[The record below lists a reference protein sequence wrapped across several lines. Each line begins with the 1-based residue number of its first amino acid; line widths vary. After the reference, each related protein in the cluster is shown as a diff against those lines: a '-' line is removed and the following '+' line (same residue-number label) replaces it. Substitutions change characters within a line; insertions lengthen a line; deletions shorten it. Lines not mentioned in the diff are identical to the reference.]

1 MNTPQYLMTAE
12 DKQYIRL
19 GEMAARDIPKTSLID
34 FSFLEI
40 KAAGSLRPDYRLMYS
55 IARDL
60 PRVPAIYFL
69 TNDAGHIYY
78 IGQSV
83 NVFQRICSE
92 HFETMGNQWVKL
104 SVLALQSDATPEQLN
119 YAEAI
124 FIYIH
129 QHKGSR
135 NVHGKIMTKMIFLEI
150 LHRFRANFEETIL
163 PITLLDVQA
172 YFDCWI
178 RNEPAFLI

>member
-1 MNTPQYLMTAE
+1 MNTPQYLMTTL
-12 DKQYIRL
+12 DKKYVHQ
-19 GEMAARDIPKTSLID
+19 GELAAREIPKTSLMD
-34 FSFLEI
+34 FTLPEI
-40 KAAGSLRPDYRLMYS
+40 KAAGILRPDYRLMYC

-69 TNDAGHIYY
+69 INRAGHIYY

-83 NVFQRICSE
+83 NVFQRICGE
-92 HFETMGNQWVKL
+92 HFETMGNQWIKL
-104 SVLALQSDATPEQLN
+104 SVLALPSDASQEQLN

-135 NVHGKIMTKMIFLEI
+135 NVHGKTMTKMIFAEI
-150 LHRFRANFEETIL
+150 LHRFRAGFEETIF
-163 PITLLDVQA
+163 PIALIDVQA
-172 YFDCWI
+172 HFDFWA
-178 RNEPAFLI
+178 RNESVFLI